1 MQIPSTYKYNLFF
14 FFLFFSIAAISQ
26 NNSKFTIVLDAGHGG
41 KDFGTIHHGFVE
53 KKIALNVTLKV
64 GKLLEKYPDINI
76 VYTRKTDVFIELKE
90 RANISN
96 KADADLFVSIHCNG
110 VKSHE
115 PFGTETFVMGLTR
128 NATNLEVAK
137 KENSVITLETDYKL
151 KYAGFDPNNPQSL
164 VGLKILQE
172 ENLEQ
177 SITLASKIQDNF
189 TNNLNRKNRGVKQAP
204 IWVLDAT
211 VMPGILVELGFLS
224 NKAEGEYVNSENGQ
238 DELAKAIADGIVK
251 YKKEFYGVYTSTG
264 SVEKSVP
271 EVKEQPKKNNPTVV
285 QVEKSKTIDTTK
297 NTSNP
302 KPSIDKTET
311 VSSNGGVVFKIQ
323 IASGG
328 TKIET
333 IPSNFKGLDPISM
346 TADNGMYKYY
356 YGIFSNYDLAKQQ
369 LQEAK
374 SKGYNSAFIVAYIDG
389 KKVTV
394 QEALKVN

>member
-1 MQIPSTYKYNLFF
+1 MQIPSRYKYNLFF
-14 FFLFFSIAAISQ
+14 FLVFLSINAFSQ
-26 NNSKFTIVLDAGHGG
+26 TNSKFTIVLDAGHGG
-41 KDFGTIHHGFVE
+41 KDFGTIHHGFIE
-53 KKIALNVTLKV
+53 KKIALSVTLKV

-76 VYTRKTDVFIELKE
+76 VYTRKTDVFIELNE
-90 RANISN
+90 RANIAN
-96 KADADLFVSIHCNG
+96 KAHAELFVSIHCNG

-137 KENSVITLETDYKL
+137 KENSVITLETDYKV

-189 TNNLNRKNRGVKQAP
+189 TNNLERKNRGVKQAP

-211 VMPGILVELGFLS
+211 VMPGVLVELGFLS
-224 NKAEGEYVNSENGQ
+224 NKTEGAYVNSESGQ
-238 DELAKAIADGIVK
+238 DELAKAIAEGIVK
-251 YKKEFYGVYTSTG
+251 YKKEFYGVYTTQGSTDK
-264 SVEKSVP
+264 EVP
-271 EVKEQPKKNNPTVV
+271 QVKEEPKKPSKPVV
-285 QVEKSKTIDTTK
+285 QVDKPKTIDTTK
-297 NTSNP
+297 NVN
-302 KPSIDKTET
+302 KTET
-311 VSSNGGVVFKIQ
+311 SLINSETVSTKGVVFKVQ

-328 TKIET
+328 AKLET
-333 IPSNFKGLDPISM
+333 VPSNFKGLNPISL
-346 TADNGMYKYY
+346 TEENGQYKYF
-356 YGIFSNYDLAKQQ
+356 YGNFSSYELAKQQ

-374 SKGYNSAFIVAYIDG
+374 SKGYDTAFIVAYIDG

>member
-1 MQIPSTYKYNLFF
+1 MQIPSRYKYNLFF
-14 FFLFFSIAAISQ
+14 FLVFLSINAFSQ

-64 GKLLEKYPDINI
+64 GKLLEKYPDIII

-96 KADADLFVSIHCNG
+96 KVDADLFVSIHCNG
-110 VKSHE
+110 VKNQE

-137 KENSVITLETDYKL
+137 KENSVITLETDYKV

-211 VMPGILVELGFLS
+211 VMPGVLVELGFLS
-224 NKAEGEYVNSENGQ
+224 NKNEGEYVNSEKGQ
-238 DELAKAIADGIVK
+238 DELAKAIADGILK
-251 YKKEFYGVYTSTG
+251 YKKEFYGVFNG
-264 SVEKSVP
+264 SGTVDKNEH
-271 EVKEQPKKNNPTVV
+271 EVKDEPKKTVA
-285 QVEKSKTIDTTK
+285 VEKSKTVDSTKNVVKTTK
-297 NTSNP
+297 P
-302 KPSIDKTET
+302 V
-311 VSSNGGVVFKIQ
+311 VSSESVSPKGVIFKIQ

-328 TKIET
+328 TKLET
-333 IPSNFKGLDPISM
+333 VPSNFKGLDPISIIE
-346 TADNGMYKYY
+346 DNGMYKYY
-356 YGIFSNYDLAKQQ
+356 YGNFANYDLAKQQ

-374 SKGYNSAFIVAYIDG
+374 AKGYNSAFIVAYIDG
-389 KKVTV
+389 KKVSV

>member
-1 MQIPSTYKYNLFF
+1 MQIPSRYKYILFF
-14 FFLFFSIAAISQ
+14 FLLFFSINAFAQ
-26 NNSKFTIVLDAGHGG
+26 KNSKFTIVLDAGHGG

-53 KKIALNVTLKV
+53 KKIALSVTLKV
-64 GKLLEKYPDINI
+64 GKLLEKHPDINI

-137 KENSVITLETDYKL
+137 KENSVITLETDYKV

-211 VMPGILVELGFLS
+211 VMPGVLVELGFLS
-224 NKAEGEYVNSENGQ
+224 NKIEGTYVNSEKGQ

-251 YKKEFYGVYTSTG
+251 YKKEFYGVYNTSG
-264 SVEKSVP
+264 NQDKEEP
-271 EVKEQPKKNNPTVV
+271 EVKVEPKKIVP
-285 QVEKSKTIDTTK
+285 VEKPKTVDSTK
-297 NTSNP
+297 NVVKITKASE
-302 KPSIDKTET
+302 KSEV
-311 VSSNGGVVFKIQ
+311 VSTNGVVFKIQ
-323 IASGG
+323 IAASG
-328 TKIET
+328 TKLET

-346 TADNGMYKYY
+346 TDDNGMYKYY
-356 YGIFSNYDLAKQQ
+356 YGNFSNYDLAKQQ

>member
-1 MQIPSTYKYNLFF
+1 MQIPSQYKYNLFL
-14 FFLFFSIAAISQ
+14 FLLFLSINSFSQ

-53 KKIALNVTLKV
+53 KKIALSVTLKV

-110 VKSHE
+110 VKSNE

-137 KENSVITLETDYKL
+137 KENSVITLETDYKV

-172 ENLEQ
+172 ENMEQ

-189 TNNLNRKNRGVKQAP
+189 TNTLNRKNRGVKQAP

-211 VMPGILVELGFLS
+211 VMPGVLVELGFLS
-224 NKAEGEYVNSENGQ
+224 NRTEGAYVNSEEGQ
-238 DELAKAIADGIVK
+238 DDLAKAIAEGIVK
-251 YKKEFYGVYTSTG
+251 YKKEFYGNFNSSETPDK
-264 SVEKSVP
+264 E
-271 EVKEQPKKNNPTVV
+271 EVAVIKEEPKKSKAVV
-285 QVEKSKTIDTTK
+285 PIEKPKTIDTTK
-297 NTSNP
+297 NVTQP
-302 KPSIDKTET
+302 KTTVSTTET
-311 VSSNGGVVFKIQ
+311 AAAAGAVFKIQ
-323 IASGG
+323 IASSG
-328 TKIET
+328 TKLET
-333 IPSNFKGLDPISM
+333 IPSNFKGLNPISL
-346 TADNGMYKYY
+346 TEDNGKYKYF
-356 YGIFSNYDLAKQQ
+356 YGNFSNYENAKQQ

-374 SKGYNSAFIVAYIDG
+374 SKGYDSAFIVAYIDG
-389 KKVTV
+389 KKVTL

>member
-1 MQIPSTYKYNLFF
+1 MQIPSRYKYNLFF
-14 FFLFFSIAAISQ
+14 FLAFLSINAFSQTS
-26 NNSKFTIVLDAGHGG
+26 SKFTIVLDAGHGG

-53 KKIALNVTLKV
+53 KKIALSVTLKV
-64 GKLLEKYPDINI
+64 GKLLEKHPDITI

-110 VKSHE
+110 VKSYE

-137 KENSVITLETDYKL
+137 KENSVITLETDYKV

-211 VMPGILVELGFLS
+211 VMPGVLVELGFLS
-224 NKAEGEYVNSENGQ
+224 NKVEGDYVNSENGQ

-251 YKKEFYGVYTSTG
+251 YKKEFYGVYTTPGTTIKTESE
-264 SVEKSVP
+264 EK
-271 EVKEQPKKNNPTVV
+271 EEPKKVSKAVV
-285 QVEKSKTIDTTK
+285 QVEKPRTIDSTK
-297 NTSNP
+297 NVIKSETTSNT
-302 KPSIDKTET
+302 TET
-311 VSSNGGVVFKIQ
+311 VAMNGIVFKIQ

-328 TKIET
+328 TKLET
-333 IPSNFKGLDPISM
+333 VPANFKGLNPISL
-346 TADNGMYKYY
+346 TEGNGQYKYF
-356 YGIFSNYDLAKQQ
+356 YGNFTSYELAKQQ
-369 LQEAK
+369 LQEVK
-374 SKGYNSAFIVAYIDG
+374 SKGYESAFIVAYADG

>member
-1 MQIPSTYKYNLFF
+1 MLFLSRYKYNLFF
-14 FFLFFSIAAISQ
+14 FLVVLSINAFSQ
-26 NNSKFTIVLDAGHGG
+26 TNSKFTIVLDAGHGG

-53 KKIALNVTLKV
+53 KKIALSVTLKV
-64 GKLLEKYPDINI
+64 GKLLEKHPDINI

-137 KENSVITLETDYKL
+137 KENSVITLETDYKV

-211 VMPGILVELGFLS
+211 VMPGVLVELGFLS
-224 NKAEGEYVNSENGQ
+224 NKTEGEYVNSEKGQ

-251 YKKEFYGVYTSTG
+251 YKKEFYGVYNNPGTT
-264 SVEKSVP
+264 
-271 EVKEQPKKNNPTVV
+271 VKEEAEEKEEPKKETKTVV
-285 QVEKSKTIDTTK
+285 QVDKPKTIDSTK
-297 NTSNP
+297 NVVKP
-302 KPSIDKTET
+302 KTPPAITET
-311 VSSNGGVVFKIQ
+311 VATNGVVFKIQ
-323 IASGG
+323 IAFSG
-328 TKIET
+328 TKLET
-333 IPSNFKGLDPISM
+333 VPSNFKGLSPISL
-346 TADNGMYKYY
+346 TEDNGKYKYF
-356 YGIFSNYDLAKQQ
+356 YGNYSSYEVAKQQ

-374 SKGYNSAFIVAYIDG
+374 SKGYDSAFIVAYVDG

>member
-1 MQIPSTYKYNLFF
+1 MQIPSRYKYNLFF
-14 FFLFFSIAAISQ
+14 FLVFFSINAFSQ

-53 KKIALNVTLKV
+53 KKIALSVTLKV

-110 VKSHE
+110 VKNQE

-137 KENSVITLETDYKL
+137 KENSVITLETDYKV

-211 VMPGILVELGFLS
+211 VMPGVLVELGFLS
-224 NKAEGEYVNSENGQ
+224 NKNEGTYVNSEKGQ

-251 YKKEFYGVYTSTG
+251 YKKEFYGVYSASG
-264 SVEKSVP
+264 PADKDEPEVNEEPKKIIPVEKTKTVDSTKNV
-271 EVKEQPKKNNPTVV
+271 VK
-285 QVEKSKTIDTTK
+285 TTK
-297 NTSNP
+297 PVVS
-302 KPSIDKTET
+302 TET
-311 VSSNGGVVFKIQ
+311 VSAKGVVFKIQ

-328 TKIET
+328 TKLET
-333 IPSNFKGLDPISM
+333 IPSNFNGLDPISM
-346 TADNGMYKYY
+346 IDDNGMYKYY
-356 YGIFSNYDLAKQQ
+356 YGNFSNYDLAKQQ

>member
-1 MQIPSTYKYNLFF
+1 MQIPSRYKYKLFF
-14 FFLFFSIAAISQ
+14 FLVFLSINAFSQ

-137 KENSVITLETDYKL
+137 KENSVITLETDYKV

-211 VMPGILVELGFLS
+211 VMPGVLVELGFLS
-224 NKAEGEYVNSENGQ
+224 NKEEGEYVNSEKGQ

-251 YKKEFYGVYTSTG
+251 YKKEFYGAYNSSVT
-264 SVEKSVP
+264 VEKDVP
-271 EVKEQPKKNNPTVV
+271 EVKEEPKKNTPPVV
-285 QVEKSKTIDTTK
+285 QVEKTKTIDSTK
-297 NTSNP
+297 NNTKP
-302 KPSIDKTET
+302 KSTNVTTET
-311 VSSNGGVVFKIQ
+311 VATNGVVFKIQ
-323 IASGG
+323 IAASG
-328 TKIET
+328 TKLET
-333 IPSNFKGLDPISM
+333 VPSNFKGLSPISL
-346 TADNGMYKYY
+346 TEDNGKYKYF
-356 YGIFSNYDLAKQQ
+356 YGSFSNYELAKQQ

-374 SKGYNSAFIVAYIDG
+374 SKGYDSAFIVAYIDG

>member
-1 MQIPSTYKYNLFF
+1 MQIAPRYKYNLFF
-14 FFLFFSIAAISQ
+14 FLVFLSINAFSQ
-26 NNSKFTIVLDAGHGG
+26 TNSKFTIVLDAGHGG

-53 KKIALNVTLKV
+53 KKIALSVTLKV
-64 GKLLEKYPDINI
+64 GKLLEKYQDINI

-115 PFGTETFVMGLTR
+115 PSGTETFVMGLTR

-137 KENSVITLETDYKL
+137 KENSVITLETDYKV

-211 VMPGILVELGFLS
+211 VMPGVLVELGFLS
-224 NKAEGEYVNSENGQ
+224 NKVEGEYVNSEAGQ
-238 DELAKAIADGIVK
+238 DQLAKAIADGIVK
-251 YKKEFYGVYTSTG
+251 YKKEFYGLYDAPRASDK
-264 SVEKSVP
+264 EEP
-271 EVKEQPKKNNPTVV
+271 EVKVEPKKPSKPVA
-285 QVEKSKTIDTTK
+285 QVEKPKTIDSTQQVVKTIP
-297 NTSNP
+297 TSNT
-302 KPSIDKTET
+302 TEIVAT
-311 VSSNGGVVFKIQ
+311 NGVVFKIQ
-323 IASGG
+323 IAFSG
-328 TKIET
+328 TKLET
-333 IPSNFKGLDPISM
+333 VASNFKGLSPISL
-346 TADNGMYKYY
+346 TDDNGKYKYF
-356 YGIFSNYDLAKQQ
+356 YGNFSSYEVAKEQ

-374 SKGYNSAFIVAYIDG
+374 SKGFDSAFIVAYIDG